1 MLQGG
6 HSQMCVWLCV
16 WQGQNDAGSG
26 LCVMSPPFPSPLMD
40 TALPEVTL
48 GALCQSPM
56 CSRGGFLGLLSA
68 VPPTPYGSHRSVG
81 GGWRLPWGCG
91 RECCA
96 ALGMQPLPP
105 PSPTKGLNLAAVDSL
120 I

>member
-1 MLQGG
+1 MTPGLCWEFWAIWAVSGDRGDEMLQGG

-48 GALCQSPM
+48 GALCHKPHVQ
-56 CSRGGFLGLLSA
+56 
-68 VPPTPYGSHRSVG
+68 
-81 GGWRLPWGCG
+81 PWWLF
-91 RECCA
+91 RA
-96 ALGMQPLPP
+96 A
-105 PSPTKGLNLAAVDSL
+105 
-120 I
+120 

>member
-68 VPPTPYGSHRSVG
+68 APPNPVWIPPQR
-81 GGWRLPWGCG
+81 WRGVAPS
-91 RECCA
+91 
-96 ALGMQPLPP
+96 LGL
-105 PSPTKGLNLAAVDSL
+105 
-120 I
+120 